1 MKNAHRSG
9 PFFAEPAFIHWNAT
23 VFYDDDVQKNKT
35 DDKKYDNDKKDDTS
49 LDPDISTAL

>member
-1 MKNAHRSG
+1 MLTVVGHFLQNLL
-9 PFFAEPAFIHWNAT
+9 FIHWNAT